1 MEAKAQK
8 IFDNAIMLADK
19 VLKEY
24 VANYYKKP
32 TAELFEHILEEAGWL
47 GIQFEG
53 KKFRL
58 GLACSFAA
66 EGTPYSEEYV
76 AGHPALSQHGEMLQ
90 QHASI
95 MMGMVELLYNK
106 CLERYLEE
114 KHGLSNVFKK
124 EGYRLSFEDDT
135 EAIIVVIS
143 ESI

>member
-1 MEAKAQK
+1 MEARGQK
-8 IFDNAIMLADK
+8 IFDNAIILADK

-24 VANYYKKP
+24 VAKYHKKT
-32 TAELFEHILEEAGWL
+32 TAELFEHVMEEAGWL
-47 GIQFEG
+47 GVQFED
-53 KKFRL
+53 KKFRI

-76 AGHPALSQHGEMLQ
+76 AEHPALGQHAEMLQ
-90 QHASI
+90 QHANI

-143 ESI
+143 ETI